1 MKHDIQERKED
12 LEDTKEVVVKFE
24 RRISI
29 EVRRQENLDIAEEKD
44 FRRRRATRKIY
55 GKNIIWIE

>member
-1 MKHDIQERKED
+1 M
-12 LEDTKEVVVKFE
+12 VKFE